1 LAATTVVEFDVTI
14 FSNAMSQGQ
23 PDSGFSG
30 RTILHD
36 IGNAVSYDLVQHTNA
51 CSTAGTGSW
60 TGTIDAGVSGRR
72 MLTLPAG
79 SYTFNLQAICD
90 SGTGLDTL
98 NYTYPLVFTV
108 KNYGPP

>member
-1 LAATTVVEFDVTI
+1 MA
-14 FSNAMSQGQ
+14 QGQ

-30 RTILHD
+30 RTLLRD
-36 IGNAVSYDLVQHTNA
+36 VGNAITYNLVQHVNA
-51 CSTAGTGSW
+51 GATGGAGSW

-72 MLTLPAG
+72 LLTLAAG
-79 SYTFNLQAICD
+79 SYTFKLQAVCD

-108 KNYGPP
+108 KDYGPP